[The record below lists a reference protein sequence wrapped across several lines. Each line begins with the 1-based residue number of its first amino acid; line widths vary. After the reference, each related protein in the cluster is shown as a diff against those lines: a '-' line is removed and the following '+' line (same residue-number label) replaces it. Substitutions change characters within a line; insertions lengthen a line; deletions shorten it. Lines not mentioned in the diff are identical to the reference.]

1 MAWRLS
7 VVQVRGRRRFDGP
20 DTMAHMTVQTWL
32 DGQVDRALSRQRAQA
47 ETAKLM
53 ATFASA
59 LSGALVGTAF
69 QVHGRSP
76 NTVDLVSLALMVL
89 AGILTVGVLLS
100 DRLRE
105 VDHERILTQG
115 VSAALT
121 QEEQLVALRTAAL
134 AALSLNDDVV
144 KRMRALMLTQLLAAL
159 GATMLSAAS
168 LGWIG

>member
-1 MAWRLS
+1 M
-7 VVQVRGRRRFDGP
+7 
-20 DTMAHMTVQTWL
+20 
-32 DGQVDRALSRQRAQA
+32 
-47 ETAKLM
+47 
-53 ATFASA
+53 
-59 LSGALVGTAF
+59 
-69 QVHGRSP
+69 
-76 NTVDLVSLALMVL
+76 DLVSLALMVL